1 MIKKYEIYISQIFL
15 KYFIFISL
23 IFLFLIFFVNILEEL
38 KFFSNLNLGLSY
50 PVLLTLL
57 NIPSLMF
64 EIFPFI
70 FLITSQFF
78 FLNLYDTEEILIL
91 KNNGITNFKI
101 VKIILFLSL
110 LIGLFIITLF
120 YTFSAN
126 LKHSYLN
133 FKNKF
138 TNDNKYLA
146 VINENGLWLKEEINE
161 QINIINGEYLTKSQ
175 ISDVT
180 IAQLGADF
188 DLQRTIVAKTAN
200 IQDFIWVLKD
210 VQIFKENNPNITQDE
225 MLFQSS
231 FNTEKINNIFSNLS
245 SRNIIQLNSLIKD
258 YKKLGYSTLEIK
270 SYLYK
275 LYSYPIFLIVM
286 TTIGAVLML
295 NVKYNKSKTINLILG
310 ILLSVMIYYIYY
322 FSNLLG
328 IKEKIPVLVSVVLP
342 HIILVLICTTGMV
355 KINEK

>member
-1 MIKKYEIYISQIFL
+1 MIKKYELYIYQVFL
-15 KYFIFISL
+15 RYFIFISL
-23 IFLFLIFFVNILEEL
+23 IFLFLIFFVNILEEI

-50 PVLLTLL
+50 PVFLTFL

-78 FLNLYDTEEILIL
+78 FLNLYDSEEILIL

-110 LIGLFIITLF
+110 LIGIFIITLF
-120 YTFSAN
+120 YTFSSN
-126 LKHSYLN
+126 LKHTYLN

-146 VINENGLWLKEEINE
+146 VINENGLWLKEEINS
-161 QINIINGEYLTKSQ
+161 QINIINGEYLSKSQ
-175 ISDVT
+175 ITDIT
-180 IAQLGADF
+180 IAQLDLNF

-200 IQDFIWVLKD
+200 IQDFIWELKD
-210 VQIFKENNPNITQDE
+210 VQIFKENSPNIEQAE

-258 YKKLGYSTLEIK
+258 YNKLGYSTLEIK

-275 LYSYPIFLIVM
+275 LYTYPIFLIVM
-286 TTIGAVLML
+286 TTIGTVLML
-295 NVKYNKSKTINLILG
+295 NVKYNRSKTINLIIG
-310 ILLSVMIYYIYY
+310 ILLSVIIYYIYY

-328 IKEKIPVLVSVVLP
+328 VKEKIPILLSVILP
-342 HIILVLICTTGMV
+342 HAILTLICTTGLV